1 MNCNHTTENEISL
14 FNQYLLSVWAV
25 VGIVVGAAQIIEGGH
40 DVFFYLGFLVCAAVP
55 FGICLLLQFRPAGK
69 VWVPTVGTV
78 GFLLLYGYICLTASN
93 ELVCTVIFPFL
104 FLLSMY
110 RDRRLF
116 WVSAAATVLIN
127 VGMVVQYRIQSGENG
142 SAIFQLAVV
151 SLGLIGSYL
160 CLQIGDRLSVMRQ
173 KQNADRFQ
181 LETERIIKE
190 ERYKY
195 AYQDTLTGLGNRNAY
210 QERLESLQE
219 EENPVTCVV
228 MIDVNGLKTAN
239 DLLGQSAGDELL
251 LGMTASIREV
261 FEEENSIFRLGGD
274 EFLVFSTLPEE
285 EVRAKIAVLEEKV
298 SSWRGTHIRDLSAAI
313 GYAFSSE
320 QGGLPLYEV
329 IKLADERM
337 YANKR
342 EHYSSSKHDRRHR

>member
-1 MNCNHTTENEISL
+1 MNCNQTTENEISL
-14 FNQYLLSVWAV
+14 LNQYLLSIWAFA
-25 VGIVVGAAQIIEGGH
+25 GIVTGAAQIIEGGR
-40 DVFFYLGFLVCAAVP
+40 DVSYYLGFLVCAAVP
-55 FGICLLLQFRPAGK
+55 FGVCLLLQFRPAGK
-69 VWVPTVGTV
+69 AWVPAVGTF
-78 GFLLLYGYICLTASN
+78 GFLLLYGYVCLTASN
-93 ELVCTVIFPFL
+93 ELVCAVIFPVL

-110 RDRRLF
+110 RNKKLF
-116 WVSAAATVLIN
+116 GVAAVLTLLIN
-127 VGMVVQYRIQSGENG
+127 GGMVALRRIQSGEDG
-142 SAIFQLAVV
+142 SMIFRLAVV
-151 SLGLIGSYL
+151 FIGLIGCYL
-160 CLQIGDRLSVMRQ
+160 CMRVSSKLSVVYQ
-173 KQNADRFQ
+173 EQNAEHFKI
-181 LETERIIKE
+181 ETERIIKE

-210 QERLESLQE
+210 QERLESLQNK
-219 EENPVTCVV
+219 ENSVTCVV

-285 EVRAKIAVLEEKV
+285 EVKAKIAALEEKV

-313 GYAFSSE
+313 GYAFASE
-320 QGGLPLYEV
+320 QEGLPLYEV

-342 EHYSSSKHDRRHR
+342 AHYSSSKHDRRHR

>member
-1 MNCNHTTENEISL
+1 M
-14 FNQYLLSVWAV
+14 
-25 VGIVVGAAQIIEGGH
+25 
-40 DVFFYLGFLVCAAVP
+40 
-55 FGICLLLQFRPAGK
+55 
-69 VWVPTVGTV
+69 
-78 GFLLLYGYICLTASN
+78 
-93 ELVCTVIFPFL
+93 
-104 FLLSMY
+104 
-110 RDRRLF
+110 
-116 WVSAAATVLIN
+116 
-127 VGMVVQYRIQSGENG
+127 
-142 SAIFQLAVV
+142 
-151 SLGLIGSYL
+151 
-160 CLQIGDRLSVMRQ
+160 
-173 KQNADRFQ
+173 
-181 LETERIIKE
+181 
-190 ERYKY
+190 
-195 AYQDTLTGLGNRNAY
+195 
-210 QERLESLQE
+210 
-219 EENPVTCVV
+219 TCVV